1 MPLRPPRE
9 PSGALQPDALC
20 GTASRMYESKPGSQ
34 INVRVDAELR
44 EQLERL
50 ARAED
55 RPLSSLVRQACREVL
70 RRGQAEGTAG

>member
-1 MPLRPPRE
+1 M
-9 PSGALQPDALC
+9 
-20 GTASRMYESKPGSQ
+20 
-34 INVRVDAELR
+34 ELR

-70 RRGQAEGTAG
+70 RRGQAEERAA